1 MPALQQD
8 RRQDMLKTAA
18 LLLSA
23 SLLCAPAHAL
33 ADPLAD
39 IDSLIL
45 SNMHIL
51 GNWENDAP
59 LAALAETPEPAAKPE
74 QLAESPK
81 QVFGLDGDRFKISVP
96 EGWSAEAIHGGVRI
110 VAGNGRSTLTAAILQ
125 TGGQS
130 AEQIAGGGRKVDLH
144 GRAGRRRGDARQ
156 DAGQHRAGRIAAIR
170 RQGPA
175 RFSLRA
181 LPLCRGVAPGKAVHR
196 HAGKDA
202 RKAMRVRILHAC
214 ATKAQ
219 RRLQQFRKA
228 PEMSG
233 ASGEI
238 RTHGL
243 LLRRQTLYPTEL
255 RTHAEH
261 STKEFP
267 ASLSTCTPGTRLL
280 NPAGACGPQA

>member
-110 VAGNGRSTLTAAILQ
+110 KAPSRSPETSPAAR
-125 TGGQS
+125 S
-130 AEQIAGGGRKVDLH
+130 CAS
-144 GRAGRRRGDARQ
+144 
-156 DAGQHRAGRIAAIR
+156 
-170 RQGPA
+170 PA
-175 RFSLRA
+175 R
-181 LPLCRGVAPGKAVHR
+181 
-196 HAGKDA
+196 
-202 RKAMRVRILHAC
+202 
-214 ATKAQ
+214 T
-219 RRLQQFRKA
+219 
-228 PEMSG
+228 
-233 ASGEI
+233 
-238 RTHGL
+238 
-243 LLRRQTLYPTEL
+243 PT
-255 RTHAEH
+255 A
-261 STKEFP
+261 P
-267 ASLSTCTPGTRLL
+267 ASS
-280 NPAGACGPQA
+280 PATATACGP

>member
-59 LAALAETPEPAAKPE
+59 LAALAETPEPATKPE

-130 AEQIAGGGRKVDLH
+130 AEQIARNV
-144 GRAGRRRGDARQ
+144 ARSTGLRFSSQ
-156 DAGQHRAGRIAAIR
+156 DADGTCFLSGHCDGMRTIATSSVEDGKWIFMAVQGEDEETLAKTLDSIEQAG
-170 RQGPA
+170 
-175 RFSLRA
+175 
-181 LPLCRGVAPGKAVHR
+181 
-196 HAGKDA
+196 
-202 RKAMRVRILHAC
+202 
-214 ATKAQ
+214 
-219 RRLQQFRKA
+219 
-228 PEMSG
+228 
-233 ASGEI
+233 
-238 RTHGL
+238 
-243 LLRRQTLYPTEL
+243 
-255 RTHAEH
+255 
-261 STKEFP
+261 
-267 ASLSTCTPGTRLL
+267 
-280 NPAGACGPQA
+280 